1 MKNKLI
7 KFICFFLSIC
17 NFALADAFQFE
28 VSNIDILNKGNQII
42 AINGKAISSDKNL
55 EIDGKRFQYDKN
67 INILNVVNGDA
78 IIKSNNLE
86 IKFDELIINEKN
98 LLITAKG
105 NVKILDFNNEL
116 TIESENIIFDRKKNI
131 LKSSSKSILFD
142 KFNNIFRS
150 DKFEYQINND
160 VIKIENLFLSDFNDN
175 NFKINLA
182 YLNTN
187 TNKLSGKDIAIDLKN
202 IFFEKDNEPRLKGSS
217 IIYANG
223 NTEISK
229 GVFTPCKKTDK
240 CPPWQLNA
248 KKITHKK
255 KKKNIQYEDVWLK
268 IYDVPVVYFP
278 KFFHPDPTVKR
289 QSGLLMP
296 TFKNSPNGNSY
307 FSVPYFKIL
316 SDSKDLTFTP
326 RLYAKDQFLFQ
337 TEFREVNKKS
347 KIISDVSIFAK
358 KDNSVKGHIFYNF
371 DKKFDYLKYKESDL
385 SLKIQQTTH
394 DTYIKGNKIT
404 SPIISNNDL
413 LENSL
418 ELKLQSDD
426 LLINTGITM
435 YENLNIKNSDRYE
448 YIFPKIDITKQI
460 KNKTKLD
467 GNFVFESSNYIH
479 NYQTNILE
487 KKNTNDLTFASFP
500 KANNFG
506 FYNNYEFFIKNSNS
520 DINNSPGSKDG
531 ANYYLSG
538 LFQFNSSLPMVKKTS
553 NYQSLLKPKVSLKL
567 SPDND
572 KNISSQTDR
581 LDVNNIFNLKRINS
595 DKTVEG
601 GISLTYG
608 NDFNIFNI
616 ENSREILS
624 VKFAN
629 NIRLKENEDLPK
641 INQLSAKTSNFFG
654 EISYNPYNF
663 LSTKYNFSTQ
673 NNFYDINYENLE
685 AELKINN
692 FVTKFDYLNENNSLE
707 KNSYLLNE
715 TSYEFD
721 EHNNISFSTRH
732 NKKTNLTEYYNL
744 IYQYKN
750 DCLKASLEYNKD
762 YYNDRDIKPD
772 ESIFFKLTFVPL
784 GQTSTPN
791 LKK

>member
-248 KKITHKK
+248 KKITHNK

-307 FSVPYFKIL
+307 FSVPYFKVL
-316 SDSKDLTFTP
+316 SDNKDLTFTP

-337 TEFREVNKKS
+337 TEFRKENKRS
-347 KIISDVSIFAK
+347 KMISDVSIYAE
-358 KDNSVKGHIFYNF
+358 KDKSLKSHIFYNF
-371 DKKFDYLKYKESDL
+371 DKKFNYLNFKDSDL
-385 SLKIQQTTH
+385 SLKIQQTTN

-413 LENSL
+413 MENSL
-418 ELKLQSDD
+418 ALKLQSDN
-426 LLINTGITM
+426 LLIESDITM
-435 YENLNIKNSDRYE
+435 YENLNIKSSDRYE

-479 NYQTNILE
+479 NYQTNILK

-500 KANNFG
+500 KINNFG

-531 ANYYLSG
+531 ADYYLSG

-595 DKTVEG
+595 DETVEG

-608 NDFNIFNI
+608 NDFNITNI

-654 EISYNPYNF
+654 EISYNPNSF
-663 LSTKYNFSTQ
+663 FTTKYNFSTK
-673 NNFYDINYENLE
+673 NNFYDINYENIE
-685 AELKINN
+685 AKIKINN

-707 KNSYLLNE
+707 KNSYLLNQ

-732 NKKTNLTEYYNL
+732 NKKINLTEYYNL
-744 IYQYKN
+744 IYQYKT

-762 YYNDRDIKPD
+762 YYSDRDIKPD
-772 ESIFFKLTFVPL
+772 ESIFFRLTFVPL
-784 GQTSTPN
+784 GQTSSPN

>member
-7 KFICFFLSIC
+7 RFIYFFLCIC
-17 NFALADAFQFE
+17 NFAFADSFQFE
-28 VSNIDILNKGNQII
+28 VSKIDILKNDNQII

-55 EIDGKRFQYDKN
+55 EIKGKLFQYDKN
-67 INILNVVNGDA
+67 INKLNVINGDVA
-78 IIKSNNLE
+78 IKTNNLKINFE
-86 IKFDELIINEKN
+86 ELIIDEKN
-98 LLITAKG
+98 LLIIAKG
-105 NVKILDFNNEL
+105 NVKIFDFNNEL

-131 LKSSSKSILFD
+131 LKSHSKSILFD

-150 DKFEYQINND
+150 DKFEYKINNNL
-160 VIKIENLFLSDFNDN
+160 IKIENLFLTDLNGN

-187 TNKLSGKDIAIDLKN
+187 TNELSGKDIAVDLKN
-202 IFFEKDNEPRLKGSS
+202 IFFEEDNEPRLKGNS
-217 IIYANG
+217 IKYANG

-248 KKITHKK
+248 KKITHNKK
-255 KKKNIQYEDVWLK
+255 KRSIQYEDVWLK

-385 SLKIQQTTH
+385 SLKIQQTTN

-520 DINNSPGSKDG
+520 DINNLSGSKDG
-531 ANYYLSG
+531 ADYYLSG
-538 LFQFNSSLPMVKKTS
+538 LFQFNSSLPMIKKTKD
-553 NYQSLLKPKVSLKL
+553 YQSILEPKVSLKL
-567 SPDND
+567 SPEND
-572 KNISSQTDR
+572 KNISAQTDR

-732 NKKTNLTEYYNL
+732 NKKINLTEYYNL

>member
-131 LKSSSKSILFD
+131 LKSHTKSILFD

-150 DKFEYQINND
+150 DKFEYKINNNL
-160 VIKIENLFLSDFNDN
+160 IKIENLFLTDLNGN

-187 TNKLSGKDIAIDLKN
+187 TNELSGKDIAVDLKN
-202 IFFEKDNEPRLKGSS
+202 IFFEEDNEPRLKGNS
-217 IIYANG
+217 IKYANG

-248 KKITHKK
+248 KKITHNKK
-255 KKKNIQYEDVWLK
+255 KRSIQYEDVWLK

-307 FSVPYFKIL
+307 FSVPYFKVL
-316 SDSKDLTFTP
+316 SDNKDLTFTP

-337 TEFREVNKKS
+337 TEFRKENKRS
-347 KIISDVSIFAK
+347 KMISDVSIYAE
-358 KDNSVKGHIFYNF
+358 KDKSLKSHIFYNF
-371 DKKFDYLKYKESDL
+371 DKKFNYLNFKDSDL
-385 SLKIQQTTH
+385 SLKIQQTTN

-413 LENSL
+413 MENSL
-418 ELKLQSDD
+418 ALKLQSDN
-426 LLINTGITM
+426 LLIESDITM
-435 YENLNIKNSDRYE
+435 YENLNIKSSDRYE

-479 NYQTNILE
+479 NYQTNILK

-500 KANNFG
+500 KINNFG

-531 ANYYLSG
+531 ADYYLSG

-553 NYQSLLKPKVSLKL
+553 NYQSILKPKVSLKL

-595 DKTVEG
+595 DETVEG

-608 NDFNIFNI
+608 NDFNITNI

-654 EISYNPYNF
+654 EISYNPNSF
-663 LSTKYNFSTQ
+663 FTTKYNFSTK
-673 NNFYDINYENLE
+673 NNFYDINYENIE
-685 AELKINN
+685 AKIKINN

-707 KNSYLLNE
+707 KNSYLLNQ

-732 NKKTNLTEYYNL
+732 NKKINLTEYYNL
-744 IYQYKN
+744 IYQYKT

-762 YYNDRDIKPD
+762 YYSDRDIKPD
-772 ESIFFKLTFVPL
+772 ESIFFRLTFVPL
-784 GQTSTPN
+784 GQTSSPN

>member
-131 LKSSSKSILFD
+131 LKSSSKSILID

-248 KKITHKK
+248 KKITHNK

-307 FSVPYFKIL
+307 FSVPYFKVL
-316 SDSKDLTFTP
+316 SDNKDLTFTP

-337 TEFREVNKKS
+337 TEFRKENKRS
-347 KIISDVSIFAK
+347 KMISDVSIYAE
-358 KDNSVKGHIFYNF
+358 KDKSLKSHIFYNF
-371 DKKFDYLKYKESDL
+371 DKKFNYLNFKDSDL
-385 SLKIQQTTH
+385 SLKIQQTTN

-413 LENSL
+413 MENSL
-418 ELKLQSDD
+418 ALKLQSDN
-426 LLINTGITM
+426 LLIESDITM
-435 YENLNIKNSDRYE
+435 YENLNIKSSDRYE

-479 NYQTNILE
+479 NYQTNILK

-500 KANNFG
+500 KINNFG

-531 ANYYLSG
+531 ADYYLSG

-595 DKTVEG
+595 DETVEG

-608 NDFNIFNI
+608 NDFNITNI

-654 EISYNPYNF
+654 EISYNPNSF
-663 LSTKYNFSTQ
+663 FTTKYNFSTK
-673 NNFYDINYENLE
+673 NNFYDINYENIE
-685 AELKINN
+685 AKIKINN

-707 KNSYLLNE
+707 KNSYLLNQ

-732 NKKTNLTEYYNL
+732 NKKINLTEYYNL
-744 IYQYKN
+744 IYQYKT

-762 YYNDRDIKPD
+762 YYSDRDIKPD
-772 ESIFFKLTFVPL
+772 ESIFFRLTFVPL
-784 GQTSTPN
+784 GQTSSPN

>member
-248 KKITHKK
+248 KKITHNK

-307 FSVPYFKIL
+307 FSVPYFKVL
-316 SDSKDLTFTP
+316 SDNKDLTFTP

-337 TEFREVNKKS
+337 TEFRKENKRS
-347 KIISDVSIFAK
+347 KMISDVSIYAE
-358 KDNSVKGHIFYNF
+358 KDKSLKSHIFYNF
-371 DKKFDYLKYKESDL
+371 DKKFNYLNFKDSDL
-385 SLKIQQTTH
+385 SLKIQQTTN

-413 LENSL
+413 MENSL
-418 ELKLQSDD
+418 ALKLKSDN
-426 LLINTGITM
+426 LLIESDITM
-435 YENLNIKNSDRYE
+435 YENLNIKSSDRYE

-479 NYQTNILE
+479 NYQTNILK

-500 KANNFG
+500 KINNFG

-531 ANYYLSG
+531 ADYYLSG

-595 DKTVEG
+595 DETVEG

-608 NDFNIFNI
+608 NDFNITNI

-654 EISYNPYNF
+654 EISYNPNSF
-663 LSTKYNFSTQ
+663 FTTKYNFSTK
-673 NNFYDINYENLE
+673 NNFYDINYENIE
-685 AELKINN
+685 AKIKINN

-707 KNSYLLNE
+707 KNSYLLNQ

-732 NKKTNLTEYYNL
+732 NKKINLTEYYNL
-744 IYQYKN
+744 IYQYKT

-762 YYNDRDIKPD
+762 YYSDRDIKPD
-772 ESIFFKLTFVPL
+772 ESIFFRLTFVPL
-784 GQTSTPN
+784 GQTSSPN

>member
-248 KKITHKK
+248 KKITHNK

-307 FSVPYFKIL
+307 FSVPYFKVL
-316 SDSKDLTFTP
+316 SDNKDLTFTP

-337 TEFREVNKKS
+337 TEFRKENKRS
-347 KIISDVSIFAK
+347 KMISDVSIYAE
-358 KDNSVKGHIFYNF
+358 KDKSLKSHIFYNF
-371 DKKFDYLKYKESDL
+371 DKKFNYLNFKDSDL
-385 SLKIQQTTH
+385 SLKIQQTTN

-413 LENSL
+413 MENSL
-418 ELKLQSDD
+418 ALKLQSDN
-426 LLINTGITM
+426 LLIESDITM
-435 YENLNIKNSDRYE
+435 YENLNIKSSDRYE

-479 NYQTNILE
+479 NYQTNILK

-500 KANNFG
+500 KINNFG

-531 ANYYLSG
+531 ADYYLSG

-553 NYQSLLKPKVSLKL
+553 NYQSILKPKVSLKL

-595 DKTVEG
+595 DETVEG

-608 NDFNIFNI
+608 NDFNITNI

-654 EISYNPYNF
+654 EISYNPNSF
-663 LSTKYNFSTQ
+663 FTTKYNFSTK
-673 NNFYDINYENLE
+673 NNFYDINYENIE
-685 AELKINN
+685 AKIKINN

-707 KNSYLLNE
+707 KNSYLLNQ

-732 NKKTNLTEYYNL
+732 NKKINLTEYYNL
-744 IYQYKN
+744 IYQYKT

-762 YYNDRDIKPD
+762 YYSDRDIKPD
-772 ESIFFKLTFVPL
+772 ESIFFRLTFVPL
-784 GQTSTPN
+784 GQTSSPN

>member
-1 MKNKLI
+1 MKNNLI

-248 KKITHKK
+248 KKITHNK

-307 FSVPYFKIL
+307 FSVPYFKVL
-316 SDSKDLTFTP
+316 SDNKDLTFTP

-337 TEFREVNKKS
+337 TEFRKENKRS
-347 KIISDVSIFAK
+347 KMISDVSIYAE
-358 KDNSVKGHIFYNF
+358 KDKSLKSHIFYNF
-371 DKKFDYLKYKESDL
+371 DKKFNYLNFKDSDL
-385 SLKIQQTTH
+385 SLKIQQTTN

-413 LENSL
+413 MENSL
-418 ELKLQSDD
+418 ALKLQSDN
-426 LLINTGITM
+426 LLIESDITM
-435 YENLNIKNSDRYE
+435 YENLNIKSSDRYE

-479 NYQTNILE
+479 NYQTNILK

-500 KANNFG
+500 KINNFG

-531 ANYYLSG
+531 ADYYLSG

-595 DKTVEG
+595 DETVEG

-608 NDFNIFNI
+608 NDFNITNI

-654 EISYNPYNF
+654 EISYNPNSF
-663 LSTKYNFSTQ
+663 FTTKYNFSTK
-673 NNFYDINYENLE
+673 NNFYDINYENIE
-685 AELKINN
+685 AKIKINN

-707 KNSYLLNE
+707 KNSYLLNQ

-732 NKKTNLTEYYNL
+732 NKKINLTEYYNL
-744 IYQYKN
+744 IYQYKT

-762 YYNDRDIKPD
+762 YYSDRDIKPD
-772 ESIFFKLTFVPL
+772 ESIFFRLTFVPL
-784 GQTSTPN
+784 GQTSSPN

>member
-1 MKNKLI
+1 M
-7 KFICFFLSIC
+7 
-17 NFALADAFQFE
+17 
-28 VSNIDILNKGNQII
+28 
-42 AINGKAISSDKNL
+42 
-55 EIDGKRFQYDKN
+55 
-67 INILNVVNGDA
+67 
-78 IIKSNNLE
+78 
-86 IKFDELIINEKN
+86 
-98 LLITAKG
+98 
-105 NVKILDFNNEL
+105 
-116 TIESENIIFDRKKNI
+116 
-131 LKSSSKSILFD
+131 
-142 KFNNIFRS
+142 
-150 DKFEYQINND
+150 
-160 VIKIENLFLSDFNDN
+160 
-175 NFKINLA
+175 
-182 YLNTN
+182 
-187 TNKLSGKDIAIDLKN
+187 
-202 IFFEKDNEPRLKGSS
+202 
-217 IIYANG
+217 
-223 NTEISK
+223 
-229 GVFTPCKKTDK
+229 
-240 CPPWQLNA
+240 
-248 KKITHKK
+248 
-255 KKKNIQYEDVWLK
+255 
-268 IYDVPVVYFP
+268 PVVYFP

-307 FSVPYFKIL
+307 FSVPYFKVL
-316 SDSKDLTFTP
+316 SDNKDLTFTP

-337 TEFREVNKKS
+337 TEFRKENKRS
-347 KIISDVSIFAK
+347 KMISDVSIYAE
-358 KDNSVKGHIFYNF
+358 KDKSLKSHIFYNF
-371 DKKFDYLKYKESDL
+371 DKKFNYLNFKDSDL
-385 SLKIQQTTH
+385 SLKIQQTTN

-413 LENSL
+413 MENSL
-418 ELKLQSDD
+418 ALKLQSDN
-426 LLINTGITM
+426 LLIESDITM
-435 YENLNIKNSDRYE
+435 YENLNIKSSDRYE

-479 NYQTNILE
+479 NYQTNILK

-500 KANNFG
+500 KINNFG

-531 ANYYLSG
+531 ADYYLSG

-595 DKTVEG
+595 DETVEG

-608 NDFNIFNI
+608 NDFNITNI

-654 EISYNPYNF
+654 EISYNPNSF
-663 LSTKYNFSTQ
+663 FTTKYNFSTK
-673 NNFYDINYENLE
+673 NNFYDINYENIE
-685 AELKINN
+685 AKIKINN

-707 KNSYLLNE
+707 KNSYLLNQ

-732 NKKTNLTEYYNL
+732 NKKINLTEYYNL
-744 IYQYKN
+744 IYQYKT

-762 YYNDRDIKPD
+762 YYSDRDIKPD
-772 ESIFFKLTFVPL
+772 ESIFFRLTFVPL
-784 GQTSTPN
+784 GQTSSPN

>member
-131 LKSSSKSILFD
+131 LKSHTKSILFD

-150 DKFEYQINND
+150 DKFEYKINNNL
-160 VIKIENLFLSDFNDN
+160 IKIENLFLTDLNGN

-187 TNKLSGKDIAIDLKN
+187 TNELSGKDIAVDLKN
-202 IFFEKDNEPRLKGSS
+202 IFFEEDNEPRLKGNS
-217 IIYANG
+217 IKYANG

-248 KKITHKK
+248 KKITHNKK
-255 KKKNIQYEDVWLK
+255 KRSIQYEDVWLK

-307 FSVPYFKIL
+307 FSVPYFKVL
-316 SDSKDLTFTP
+316 SDNKDLTFTP

-337 TEFREVNKKS
+337 TEFRKENKRS
-347 KIISDVSIFAK
+347 KMISDVSIYAE
-358 KDNSVKGHIFYNF
+358 KDKSLKSHIFYNF
-371 DKKFDYLKYKESDL
+371 DKKFNYLNFKDSDL
-385 SLKIQQTTH
+385 SLKIQQTTN

-413 LENSL
+413 MENSL
-418 ELKLQSDD
+418 ALKLQSDN
-426 LLINTGITM
+426 LLIESDITM
-435 YENLNIKNSDRYE
+435 YENLNIKSSDRYE

-531 ANYYLSG
+531 ADYYLSG

-553 NYQSLLKPKVSLKL
+553 NYQSILKPKVSLKL

-595 DKTVEG
+595 DETVEG

-608 NDFNIFNI
+608 NDFNITNI

-654 EISYNPYNF
+654 EISYNPNSF
-663 LSTKYNFSTQ
+663 FTTKYNFSTK
-673 NNFYDINYENLE
+673 NNFYDINYENIE
-685 AELKINN
+685 AKIKINN

-707 KNSYLLNE
+707 KNSYLLNQ

-732 NKKTNLTEYYNL
+732 NKKINLTEYYNL
-744 IYQYKN
+744 IYQYKT

-762 YYNDRDIKPD
+762 YYSDRDIKPD
-772 ESIFFKLTFVPL
+772 ESIFFRLTFVPL
-784 GQTSTPN
+784 GQTSSPN

>member
-42 AINGKAISSDKNL
+42 ATNGKAISSDKNL
-55 EIDGKRFQYDKN
+55 EIKGKRFQYDKN
-67 INILNVVNGDA
+67 INKLNVINGDA
-78 IIKSNNLE
+78 TIKTNNLK
-86 IKFDELIINEKN
+86 INFDELTIDEKN

-105 NVKILDFNNEL
+105 NVKIIDFNNEL

-131 LKSSSKSILFD
+131 LKSQSKSILFD

-150 DKFEYQINND
+150 DRFEYKINNNL
-160 VIKIENLFLSDFNDN
+160 IKIENLFLKDLNGN

-187 TNKLSGKDIAIDLKN
+187 KNELSGKDISIDLKN

-217 IIYANG
+217 IEYVNG

-248 KKITHKK
+248 KKITHNKK
-255 KKKNIQYEDVWLK
+255 KKSIQYEDVWLK

-296 TFKNSPNGNSY
+296 TFKNSPNGTSY
-307 FSVPYFKIL
+307 LSVPYFKVL
-316 SDSKDLTFTP
+316 SDNKDLTFTP

-337 TEFREVNKKS
+337 TEFRKVNKES

-358 KDNSVKGHIFYNF
+358 KDNSVKSHIFYNF
-371 DKKFDYLKYKESDL
+371 DKRFNYLNFKDSDL
-385 SLKIQQTTH
+385 SLKIQQTTN
-394 DTYIKGNKIT
+394 DTYIKGNKIK
-404 SPIISNNDL
+404 SPIISSNDL

-426 LLINTGITM
+426 LLIDTGITM

-467 GNFVFESSNYIH
+467 GNFIFESSNYIH

-487 KKNTNDLTFASFP
+487 KKNTNDLTFTSFP
-500 KANNFG
+500 KASNFG

-531 ANYYLSG
+531 AEYYLSG
-538 LFQFNSSLPMVKKTS
+538 LFQFNSSLPMVKKTMS
-553 NYQSLLKPKVSLKL
+553 YQSILKPKLSLKL

-572 KNISSQTDR
+572 KNISNQTDR

-608 NDFNIFNI
+608 NDFIISNI
-616 ENSREILS
+616 ENSREILN

-641 INQLSAKTSNFFG
+641 LNQLSAKTSNFFG
-654 EISYNPYNF
+654 EISYNPNNF
-663 LSTKYNFSTQ
+663 LTTKYNFSTK

-685 AELKINN
+685 AKIKINN

-750 DCLKASLEYNKD
+750 DCLKASLEYNRD

-791 LKK
+791 LKQ

>member
-248 KKITHKK
+248 KKITHNK

-307 FSVPYFKIL
+307 FSVPYFKVL
-316 SDSKDLTFTP
+316 SDNKDLTFTP

-337 TEFREVNKKS
+337 KELRKENKRS
-347 KIISDVSIFAK
+347 KMISDVSIYAE
-358 KDNSVKGHIFYNF
+358 KDKSLKSHIFYNF
-371 DKKFDYLKYKESDL
+371 DKKFNYLNFKDSDL
-385 SLKIQQTTH
+385 SLKIQQTTN

-413 LENSL
+413 MENSL
-418 ELKLQSDD
+418 ALKLQSDN
-426 LLINTGITM
+426 LLIESDITM
-435 YENLNIKNSDRYE
+435 YENLNIKSSDRYE

-479 NYQTNILE
+479 NYQTNILK

-500 KANNFG
+500 KINNFG

-531 ANYYLSG
+531 ADYYLSG

-553 NYQSLLKPKVSLKL
+553 NYQSILKPKVSLKL

-595 DKTVEG
+595 DETVEG

-608 NDFNIFNI
+608 NDFNITNI

-654 EISYNPYNF
+654 EISYNPNSF
-663 LSTKYNFSTQ
+663 FTTKYNFSTK
-673 NNFYDINYENLE
+673 NNFYDINYENIE
-685 AELKINN
+685 AKIKINN

-707 KNSYLLNE
+707 KNSYLLNQ

-732 NKKTNLTEYYNL
+732 NKKINLTEYYNL
-744 IYQYKN
+744 IYQYKT

-762 YYNDRDIKPD
+762 YYSDRDIKPD
-772 ESIFFKLTFVPL
+772 ESIFFRLTFVPL
-784 GQTSTPN
+784 GQTSSPN

>member
-248 KKITHKK
+248 KKITHNK

-307 FSVPYFKIL
+307 FSVPYFKVL
-316 SDSKDLTFTP
+316 SDNKDLTFTP

-337 TEFREVNKKS
+337 TEFRKENKRS
-347 KIISDVSIFAK
+347 KMISDVSIYAE
-358 KDNSVKGHIFYNF
+358 KDKSLKSHIFYNF
-371 DKKFDYLKYKESDL
+371 DKKFNYLNFKDSDL
-385 SLKIQQTTH
+385 SLKIQQTTN

-413 LENSL
+413 MENSL
-418 ELKLQSDD
+418 ALKLQSDN
-426 LLINTGITM
+426 LLIESDITM
-435 YENLNIKNSDRYE
+435 YENLNIKSSDRYE

-479 NYQTNILE
+479 NYQTNILK

-500 KANNFG
+500 KINNFG

-531 ANYYLSG
+531 ADYYLSG

-595 DKTVEG
+595 DETVEG

-608 NDFNIFNI
+608 NDFNITNI

-654 EISYNPYNF
+654 EISYNPNSF
-663 LSTKYNFSTQ
+663 FTTKYNFSTK
-673 NNFYDINYENLE
+673 NNFYDINYENIE
-685 AELKINN
+685 AKIKINN

-707 KNSYLLNE
+707 KNSYLLNQ

-732 NKKTNLTEYYNL
+732 NKKINLTEYYNL
-744 IYQYKN
+744 IYQYKT

-772 ESIFFKLTFVPL
+772 ESIFFRLTFVPL
-784 GQTSTPN
+784 GQTSSPN